1 MRSPK
6 LEYLELRVTGVQRP
20 KVFVLFIGQRS
31 ESRGYHGGVAREVG
45 WKLYDCNNLKVKWRK
60 DVREQGQMHLI
71 GQLK

>member
-6 LEYLELRVTGVQRP
+6 LEYLELRVPEVQRP

-45 WKLYDCNNLKVKWRK
+45 WKLYDSNNLKVKSVQK
-60 DVREQGQMHLI
+60 ELAILTAFNLV
-71 GQLK
+71 

>member
-1 MRSPK
+1 MLFKKPWHWMRSPK

-45 WKLYDCNNLKVKWRK
+45 
-60 DVREQGQMHLI
+60 
-71 GQLK
+71 